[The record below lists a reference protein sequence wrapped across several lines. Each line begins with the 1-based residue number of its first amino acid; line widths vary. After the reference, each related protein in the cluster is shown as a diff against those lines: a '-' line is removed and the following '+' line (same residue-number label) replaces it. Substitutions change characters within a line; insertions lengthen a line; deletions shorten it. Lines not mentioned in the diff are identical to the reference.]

1 MKFLSWMQSNKLH
14 GRVKFQNKSSNS
26 NPSIEEREET
36 SPSLPLG
43 LLSIGTFGNNV
54 LRTNKTDV
62 ENVVVDARSPGK
74 ETEDIELREI
84 DDEMKEKIGLMIGDD
99 EKHNPKSI
107 VKRSVSFLV
116 KKVFVC
122 GGGGFAPPQ
131 PPPNFMD
138 TPQDA
143 TMKKILRMMLH
154 KKIYPK
160 SSSQTASL
168 KRFIKE
174 KERRDKRNEEEE

>member
-1 MKFLSWMQSNKLH
+1 M
-14 GRVKFQNKSSNS
+14 
-26 NPSIEEREET
+26 
-36 SPSLPLG
+36 PLG

-143 TMKKILRMMLH
+143 TMKKVCKQLISMYNVLTSMIGRV
-154 KKIYPK
+154 
-160 SSSQTASL
+160 TV
-168 KRFIKE
+168 
-174 KERRDKRNEEEE
+174 